1 MLHTVEVDTQTFA
14 REIEQQAGLVL
25 VDFWAP
31 WCAPCRA
38 LAPVLEELARERQG
52 LLKVAKVNLDENP
65 ALAVRYQVRGAPTLL
80 LFKAG
85 RVVEQVLGALPRL
98 RLEQLLARHA

>member
-1 MLHTVEVDTQTFA
+1 MLHTVDVNTQTFA
-14 REIEQQAGLVL
+14 HEIEQQAGLVL